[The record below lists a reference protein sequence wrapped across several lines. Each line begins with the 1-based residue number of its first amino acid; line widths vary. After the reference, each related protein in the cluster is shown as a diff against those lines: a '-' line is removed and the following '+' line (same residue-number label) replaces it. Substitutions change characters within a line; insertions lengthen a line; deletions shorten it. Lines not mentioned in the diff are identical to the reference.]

1 MHSKVILIK
10 FPDDEFHT
18 ANVNRF
24 VSVNINGKNLD
35 TIWYTDLTEMK
46 EGEEEIGSYSVIRN
60 NNDGTYTN
68 LNCGTSEDY
77 EKLYEYLKKEIQNK
91 NYTNK
96 DVSILPYNIDT
107 IESYNYQEELFPKET
122 PKKELSPAILEV
134 KKEISTR
141 IGAFVDHY
149 YRKSYNLME
158 EDLCLRLTLL
168 EEKMNSLEWEEC
180 KNNILSY
187 LTFKK
192 IDMSRGYIVIDD
204 ASNILNE
211 IEDIALK
218 ELKIVPPKETVEPVL
233 VEDDEDLDDEVI
245 EIVDPENEKIEVPKE
260 ELKEEKNTN
269 YIPYIKTIYVLWNEL
284 YSNLASF
291 IYIEYDSLVNI
302 TNCYTLSYYNISLE
316 YEHIDK
322 EILRI
327 IGDKQISISNSNL
340 ISVND
345 KEIKYNFYIIP
356 IEDYDVFV
364 ALKESHNP
372 YIITKKYNDPFTSL
386 IEGIKRHNIIV
397 TESETISII
406 K

>member
-1 MHSKVILIK
+1 
-10 FPDDEFHT
+10 
-18 ANVNRF
+18 
-24 VSVNINGKNLD
+24 
-35 TIWYTDLTEMK
+35 
-46 EGEEEIGSYSVIRN
+46 
-60 NNDGTYTN
+60 
-68 LNCGTSEDY
+68 
-77 EKLYEYLKKEIQNK
+77 
-91 NYTNK
+91 
-96 DVSILPYNIDT
+96 
-107 IESYNYQEELFPKET
+107 
-122 PKKELSPAILEV
+122 
-134 KKEISTR
+134 
-141 IGAFVDHY
+141 
-149 YRKSYNLME
+149 ME

-291 IYIEYDSLVNI
+291 IYIEYDSL
-302 TNCYTLSYYNISLE
+302 CL
-316 YEHIDK
+316 
-322 EILRI
+322 
-327 IGDKQISISNSNL
+327 
-340 ISVND
+340 
-345 KEIKYNFYIIP
+345 
-356 IEDYDVFV
+356 
-364 ALKESHNP
+364 
-372 YIITKKYNDPFTSL
+372 
-386 IEGIKRHNIIV
+386 
-397 TESETISII
+397 
-406 K
+406 